1 MPKSPTWTP
10 RDLEM
15 LREMF
20 VTSSW
25 SEMVHALG
33 RTKPAIEQKAK
44 SIGCVRLT
52 PKAKL
57 WDEQDTQLLKD
68 LYAVAGA
75 RKVAEMTGRALSAV
89 LKKAQALGVKSHRR
103 EMIRVSEGPH
113 EVWTESDDEK
123 LRLHYA
129 TKDHAALA
137 SMLGRSEQALY
148 ARARKLGIQRGGKP
162 GRKPMAVG
170 SERMTLGRLER
181 RVAMTGVRKA
191 DWKRVAAINWE
202 AEHGPIPEGYVLIVP
217 RDSQNDMRTHRLV
230 PRAEVPI
237 LNAIANATPE
247 WRELVRLKSQFGWH
261 LRHIEKRDGS
271 PTRES
276 RQSCKWTDSEVE
288 FLLANH
294 GCLPLVDIA
303 KTLGRT
309 KKALLR
315 QLQKRGKAKPVS
327 RWSGHED
334 RKLAALF
341 AHHTTAELAVCFQRS
356 VPSICHRASRLG
368 LRKREGYGRHQSA

>member
-1 MPKSPTWTP
+1 MPKSPAWTS
-10 RDLEM
+10 RDLEL

-20 VTSSW
+20 ATSSW

-44 SIGCVRLT
+44 SIGCVRLA
-52 PKAKL
+52 PKAKP
-57 WDEQDTQLLKD
+57 WDGQDTQVLKD

-89 LKKAQALGVKSHRR
+89 HKKAQALGVKSHRR
-103 EMIRVSEGPH
+103 EMIRMAEGPH
-113 EVWTESDDEK
+113 EVWTEAEEQK
-123 LRLHYA
+123 LKLNYA
-129 TKDHAALA
+129 VKGVAATA
-137 SMLGRSEQALY
+137 HELGRSELAV
-148 ARARKLGIQRGGKP
+148 RKKAYMLGIQSGWKS
-162 GRKPMAVG
+162 GRKPMEIG
-170 SERMTLGRLER
+170 SERMNLGRLER
-181 RVAMTGVRKA
+181 RVAMTGVRKV

-202 AEHGPIPEGYVLIVP
+202 AEHGPIPDGYVLIVP
-217 RDSQNDMRTHRLV
+217 RSTQDDMRTHRLV

-247 WRELVRLKSQFGWH
+247 WRELVKLKSQFGWH
-261 LRHIEKRDGS
+261 LRHIEKRDGGG
-271 PTRES
+271 PKDS
-276 RQSCKWTDSEVE
+276 RQSCKWTDSEIS
-288 FLLANH
+288 FLLANQ
-294 GCLPLVDIA
+294 GSLPLEAIA

-327 RWSGHED
+327 RWTGQED

-341 AHHTTAELAVCFQRS
+341 AHHTTAELAARFQRS

-368 LRKREGYGRHQSA
+368 LRKREGYGRHKNA